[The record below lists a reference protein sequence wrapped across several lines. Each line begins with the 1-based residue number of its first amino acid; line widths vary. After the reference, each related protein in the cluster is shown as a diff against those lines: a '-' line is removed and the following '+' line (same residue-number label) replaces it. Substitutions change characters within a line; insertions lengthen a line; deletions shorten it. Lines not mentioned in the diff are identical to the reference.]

1 MPAPVVAIKSTTQ
14 EHLDVLDVVNDL
26 VLLKD
31 GSCCLI
37 LKVSAVNFN
46 LLSDKEQEAII
57 FAYAGLLNSL
67 TFSIQIV
74 VKSQRKDVSK
84 YLDLLQEQ
92 ENAVSSE
99 KKRQQIFRY
108 RKFINQI
115 VKEGNVLDKKFYC
128 IIPFSRLELGLS
140 ASNPFSLNKPKTLPY
155 DKTYIINKAMSV
167 LMSKKDH
174 LIRQFARVGLT
185 TKQLTG
191 NDIVQLLYNAYN
203 PSIAKETGFSKI
215 DRLDSPITQSLLTLK
230 GEPPTSSAIDHQPIA
245 RDPAAAEPDNN
256 PASSPEYKTE
266 IVESPPTSESTEP
279 NSWN

>member
-1 MPAPVVAIKSTTQ
+1 
-14 EHLDVLDVVNDL
+14 
-26 VLLKD
+26 
-31 GSCCLI
+31 
-37 LKVSAVNFN
+37 
-46 LLSDKEQEAII
+46 
-57 FAYAGLLNSL
+57 
-67 TFSIQIV
+67 
-74 VKSQRKDVSK
+74 
-84 YLDLLQEQ
+84 
-92 ENAVSSE
+92 
-99 KKRQQIFRY
+99 
-108 RKFINQI
+108 
-115 VKEGNVLDKKFYC
+115 
-128 IIPFSRLELGLS
+128 
-140 ASNPFSLNKPKTLPY
+140 
-155 DKTYIINKAMSV
+155 
-167 LMSKKDH
+167 MSKKDH

>member
-128 IIPFSRLELGLS
+128 IIPFSRL
-140 ASNPFSLNKPKTLPY
+140 
-155 DKTYIINKAMSV
+155 
-167 LMSKKDH
+167 
-174 LIRQFARVGLT
+174 
-185 TKQLTG
+185 
-191 NDIVQLLYNAYN
+191 
-203 PSIAKETGFSKI
+203 
-215 DRLDSPITQSLLTLK
+215 
-230 GEPPTSSAIDHQPIA
+230 
-245 RDPAAAEPDNN
+245 
-256 PASSPEYKTE
+256 
-266 IVESPPTSESTEP
+266 
-279 NSWN
+279 